1 MAKRGT
7 GAIFAALLALS
18 TPFPEAR
25 AFELSPI
32 STHLEAA
39 GPGVR
44 GRIVLR
50 NTRDAELPMQTR
62 VMRRHVAEDGRIT
75 LEPADADF
83 LVFPPQALV
92 PAHGAQTIQFQYV
105 GPLLNEGR
113 SYLLYVS
120 EVPIAASGE
129 MVVRLVFEMG
139 AAVYLHPPGAK
150 AELSLEGATP
160 LPGGRIEL
168 RVRNSGARHAVLIE
182 GFGVVPG
189 AEAALAAYGD
199 LARTRPENP
208 IVPPHALRR
217 FVIGGA
223 PAQNP

>member
-1 MAKRGT
+1 MAGQGMR
-7 GAIFAALLALS
+7 ALCAALLLWAAPLS
-18 TPFPEAR
+18 EAA

-50 NTRDAELPMQTR
+50 NIRSADLPMQTR
-62 VMRRHVAEDGRIT
+62 VMRRHVAEDGQVR

-83 LVFPPQALV
+83 HVFPPQALV
-92 PAHGAQTIQFQYV
+92 PANGAQTIQFQYV
-105 GPLLNEGR
+105 GSPLSEGR

-129 MVVRLVFEMG
+129 LVVRLVFEMG
-139 AAVYLHPPGAK
+139 AAIYLYPPGAK
-150 AELSLEGATP
+150 AELALEGATP
-160 LPGGRIEL
+160 LPGGRVEL
-168 RVRNSGARHAVLIE
+168 RVRNSGARHAVLID

-189 AEAALAAYGD
+189 AAAALAAYGD
-199 LARTRPENP
+199 LVRTRPENP
-208 IVPPHALRR
+208 IVPPRSLRR

-223 PAQNP
+223 PAQNQ